1 MYFYT
6 KSTAAILT
14 SIIASANA
22 QSYLSDVSL
31 PEPEVHSI
39 MSMNQLNNLDTKIW
53 TLEEFQQLSSRE
65 ELDCVATTEF
75 DPALWDCQE
84 VDPRNIRLD
93 EFDCWL
99 ENDFSNFDCED
110 DRRDEWVCDEELQA
124 DANLSELLP
133 DVSENNRES
142 GSSSRENSGSS
153 PSSYSTTTTASSS
166 SEMTNTSGNSTI
178 PSAAQ
183 PSVHLSSTIS
193 FAAISAFAIL
203 LI

>member
-1 MYFYT
+1 MT
-6 KSTAAILT
+6 ST
-14 SIIASANA
+14 IASANA

-39 MSMNQLNNLDTKIW
+39 ISMNQVSNLDTKIW

-153 PSSYSTTTTASSS
+153 SRENSGGDSSPSSYSTTTASSS
-166 SEMTNTSGNSTI
+166 IEMNNTSGNSTI
-178 PSAAQ
+178 HSAAQ
-183 PSVHLSSTIS
+183 PSVHSSSTIF
-193 FAAISAFAIL
+193 FAAITAFAVSMI
-203 LI
+203 